1 MDRPEGKILPTHSQK
16 RLCWAALTG
25 LSAATLLLLGAAAIF
40 LVVRLVGFL
49 QPVLLPFAIAG
60 ILAYLLEPVVA
71 FFCRKGAS
79 RTVGTLIVFALFTL
93 FAAGAMLS
101 VVPTAWH
108 QGREFIKNFPAY
120 AQQVQTLGLNTLKAV
135 ENLQALP
142 ANEEGM
148 ADEEINFLTQSASGA
163 IKSGIAWL
171 QDNLPNLLTSFGL
184 FLGRSAGGFLGAFG
198 LIIGLVLIP
207 VFLFY
212 LLRDAPKIAQKWTAF
227 LPLKSSPLKT
237 EVASLLLEIN
247 SYIIAFFRG
256 QVIVAL
262 IAGVLI
268 SIGLLIMGVDF
279 AILIGIL
286 VATLG
291 IIPYAGTILTW
302 GPATLIA
309 AAQFGDWTHPL
320 LVTLLFLAVNQ
331 IDGFFITPYIV
342 GDSVGLH
349 PLTVMI
355 AVLAWTV
362 VLGGLLGA
370 LLAVPLTAAL
380 KVIARRYLWDP
391 VAFRSV
397 EAPP

>member
-1 MDRPEGKILPTHSQK
+1 MPTRNQL

-25 LSAATLLLLGAAAIF
+25 LSAAILLLLGAGAIF
-40 LVVRLVGFL
+40 LIVRLIGFL

-71 FFCRKGAS
+71 FFCRRGAS

-93 FAAGAMLS
+93 FALGAMLS
-101 VVPTAWH
+101 VVPTAWEE
-108 QGREFIKNFPAY
+108 GRAFIRNFPTY
-120 AQQVQTLGLNTLKAV
+120 AQQVQTLGLNTLKTL
-135 ENLQALP
+135 EDLQALP
-142 ANEEGM
+142 GKQDGLAEQ
-148 ADEEINFLTQSASGA
+148 DLSFLTQSASGA
-163 IKSGIAWL
+163 IKSGITWL
-171 QDNLPNLLTSFGL
+171 QDNLPNLLASLGL
-184 FLGRSAGGFLGAFG
+184 LLGRSAGGFLGAFG

-212 LLRDAPKIAQKWTAF
+212 LLRDAPKITQKWADF
-227 LPLKSSPLKT
+227 LPLRSSPLKT
-237 EVASLLLEIN
+237 ELVSLLLEIN
-247 SYIIAFFRG
+247 GYIIAFFRG
-256 QVIVAL
+256 QVMVAVIDGIL
-262 IAGVLI
+262 IG
-268 SIGLLIMGVDF
+268 IGLLILGVDF

-309 AAQFGDWTHPL
+309 AAQFGDWLHPL

-331 IDGFFITPYIV
+331 VDSFFITPYVV

-370 LLAVPLTAAL
+370 LLAVPLTASL

-391 VAFRSV
+391 AAFRATA
-397 EAPP
+397 APPGG